1 MKEYKDKILIFIL
14 CIIIF
19 AIFFIGPKKKLQNV
33 EDLDIYVGIG
43 SGYEI
48 TSKGSGEYTV
58 LAAANVYKE
67 DESVV
72 TGIRVGRGKTVG
84 KTREDRQRK
93 TGKIF
98 FLGLIKIYVY
108 DEEYAKN
115 GIRPTLDIVFKNPI
129 IDENAYMVV
138 CKGKNENY
146 FESNFPGIENPAEY
160 MSDMVKNSVSYNFFK
175 ENYTFRNVLLSLE
188 AEGRNAVVPYISMDS
203 NGIKIS
209 GMAVFNKDKLL
220 TVLDMNDT
228 RTMNMLR
235 ENKVRGA
242 LTLQDSASKSVNYM
256 AKTNRKVKCVKV
268 GDKYNFTID
277 LKLDGEILDNE
288 MYANLTKDPK
298 IMKRFES
305 DMENHVEEDC
315 NRFID
320 KMQNQFKYDFLQL
333 GWVASAKYGK
343 ETGVDW
349 NDIVSNSNIK
359 VNVKVKVT
367 NVGRG
372 QY

>member
-14 CIIIF
+14 CIIIL
-19 AIFFIGPKKKLQNV
+19 AIFSIGPKKKLQNV

-43 SGYEI
+43 SGFEN
-48 TSKGSGEYTV
+48 TSKGTGEYTV
-58 LAAANVYKE
+58 LAAANMYKE
-67 DESVV
+67 DESVS
-72 TGIRVGRGKTVG
+72 TGIRVGRGRTVG

-93 TGKIF
+93 TGKNF

-108 DEEYAKN
+108 DEEYAKK

-129 IDENAYMVV
+129 IDENAYIVV
-138 CKGKNENY
+138 CKGRNEDY
-146 FESNFPGIENPAEY
+146 FKSKFPGIENPSEY

-175 ENYTFRNVLLSLE
+175 ENYTFRNVILSVD
-188 AEGRNAVVPYISMDS
+188 AEGRCAVAPYINMDS

-228 RTMNMLR
+228 RIMNMLR

-242 LTLQDSASKSVNYM
+242 LTLQDSASRSINYM

-268 GDKYNFTID
+268 GEKYNFTID

-298 IMKRFES
+298 VMKKFES
-305 DMENHVEEDC
+305 DMEKQVEEDC
-315 NRFID
+315 NMFID
-320 KMQNQFKYDFLQL
+320 KMQNQFKYDCLQL

-343 ETGVDW
+343 ETGIDW
-349 NDIVSNSNIK
+349 NEIVSNSNIK

-367 NVGRG
+367 NLGRG

>member
-1 MKEYKDKILIFIL
+1 MKKYKDKIFFSIL

-19 AIFFIGPKKKLQNV
+19 IIFFVGPKKKLQNV

-43 SGYEI
+43 ASFEN
-48 TSKGSGEYTV
+48 TSKGNGEYKIV
-58 LAAANVYKE
+58 AVANMYKE
-67 DESVV
+67 DESVSSD
-72 TGIRVGRGKTVG
+72 IRIGKASTIG

-93 TGKIF
+93 TGKSF
-98 FLGLIKIYVY
+98 FLGLIKIYLIE
-108 DEEYAKN
+108 EEYAKN
-115 GIRPTLDIVFKNPI
+115 GVGPILDIVFKNAI
-129 IDENAYMVV
+129 IDENAYFVV
-138 CKGKNENY
+138 CKGKSEQY
-146 FESNFPGIENPAEY
+146 FKSNFPRIENPSEY
-160 MSDMVKNSVSYNFFK
+160 MSDMVKNSISYNFFK
-175 ENYTFRNVLLSLE
+175 ENYTFRNVILSSN
-188 AEGRNAVVPYISMDS
+188 AEGRCAVVPYFSMDS

-209 GMAVFNKDKLL
+209 GMAILNKDKLQ

-228 RTMNMLR
+228 RIMNMLR
-235 ENKVRGA
+235 ENKVKGV
-242 LTLQDSASKSVNYM
+242 LTLQDSSSNSINYL
-256 AKTNRKVKCVKV
+256 AKTNKKVKCSKE

-288 MYANLTKDPK
+288 VYANLSKDSK
-298 IMKRFES
+298 VMKKFES
-305 DMENHVEEDC
+305 DMEKQVEETC

-320 KMQNQFKYDFLQL
+320 KMQNQYKIDMLQL

-343 ETGVDW
+343 KTGVDW
-349 NDIVSNSNIK
+349 NQLVSNSNIK

>member
-1 MKEYKDKILIFIL
+1 MKKYKDKALIFIL
-14 CIIIF
+14 CIIVL

-33 EDLDIYVGIG
+33 EDLDIYVGLG
-43 SGYEI
+43 SGFEN
-48 TSKGSGEYTV
+48 TSKGAGEYTV
-58 LAAANVYKE
+58 LAAANMYME

-72 TGIRVGRGKTVG
+72 TGIRIGRGRTIG
-84 KTREDRQRK
+84 RTREDRQRK
-93 TGKIF
+93 TGKNF
-98 FLGLIKIYVY
+98 FLGLIKIFVY
-108 DEEYAKN
+108 DEEYAKK

-138 CKGKNENY
+138 CKGRNEDY
-146 FESNFPGIENPAEY
+146 FKSKFPGIENPSEY

-175 ENYTFRNVLLSLE
+175 ENYTFRNVLLSVD
-188 AEGRNAVVPYISMDS
+188 AEGRNAIVPYISMDS

-209 GMAVFNKDKLL
+209 GMAIFNKDQLL
-220 TVLDMNDT
+220 TVLDMDDT
-228 RTMNMLR
+228 RIMNMLR
-235 ENKVRGA
+235 ENKVKGV
-242 LTLQDSASKSVNYM
+242 LTLQDSASRSVNYM
-256 AKTNRKVKCVKV
+256 PKTNRKVKCVKV

-288 MYANLTKDPK
+288 IYANLTKDPK
-298 IMKRFES
+298 VIQKFES
-305 DMENHVEEDC
+305 DMEKQVEEEC
-315 NRFID
+315 SRFIY
-320 KMQNQFKYDFLQL
+320 KMQNQYKYDFLQL

-349 NDIVSNSNIK
+349 NQVVSNSNIK
-359 VNVKVKVT
+359 VSVKVKVT